1 MQSIV
6 HPIKIFAGTASRYMG
21 EEICKDLGVELGKMN
36 VQHFADGEFE
46 VSFEETVRGC
56 EVYLVQ
62 STFPN
67 CDNLM
72 ELLLM
77 IDAAKRASAHSI
89 IAVIPYFGW
98 ARQDRKDKPRVSI
111 AAKLVADL
119 LTTAG
124 VNRVITMDLHADQIH
139 GFFNVPV
146 DHLYAS
152 SVFIPYIESL
162 KLEDMV
168 VATPDVGGAK
178 RANSYAKYL
187 NVPLVLCHKHRAK
200 ANVVESMT
208 VIGDVKDKNVIL
220 IDDMVDTAGT
230 ITKAADLMM
239 SKGAKSVRA
248 LASHAI
254 MSDPASERVDASAM
268 TEMIFTNSIPFNKA
282 CKKATILSVAHLFAD
297 TIRRVHN
304 NESISKQYIFK

>member
-1 MQSIV
+1 MQSVI

-21 EEICKDLGVELGKMN
+21 EEICKDLGLELGKMN
-36 VQHFADGEFE
+36 IQHFADGEFE

-67 CDNLM
+67 SDNLM

-77 IDAAKRASAHSI
+77 IDAAKRASAYSV

-111 AAKLVADL
+111 AAKLVSDL
-119 LTTAG
+119 LVTAG
-124 VNRVITMDLHADQIH
+124 ADRVITMDLHADQIQ
-139 GFFNVPV
+139 GFFNIPL

-152 SVFIPYIESL
+152 SVFIPYIQSL
-162 KLEDMV
+162 NLEDLV
-168 VATPDVGGAK
+168 IATPDVGGAK

-187 NVPLVLCHKHRAK
+187 DVPLVLCHKQRAK
-200 ANVVESMT
+200 ANVVAKMT

-239 SKGAKSVRA
+239 ENGAKSVRA

-254 MSDPASERVDASAM
+254 MSDPASQRVMDSAL
-268 TEMIFTNSIPFNKA
+268 TEMIFTNSIPFTKD
-282 CKKATILSVAHLFAD
+282 CPKCTIISVAHLFAD
-297 TIRRVHN
+297 TIRRVHC
-304 NESISKQYIFK
+304 NESISSQYLIK